1 MKIELKLQTDTHNTY
16 CENLVLSFEIIEDRD
31 YVWVQLEGREV
42 AVKKEE
48 FKKLLSII

>member
-1 MKIELKLQTDTHNTY
+1 MKIDLKLQSDTYNTH
-16 CENLVLSFEIIEDRD
+16 CENLVLSFEIIE
-31 YVWVQLEGREV
+31 WVKLEDREV